1 MSRAND
7 FYRRAAAR
15 KLTSAF
21 KTQTSSTLAPGT
33 KVSAGGLTV
42 ESMKMG
48 NFVGDQRV
56 TTEKTPY
63 ADVIVKSG
71 TDQDLDFMV
80 GKFEQT
86 WEHLR
91 NAGDNGVEFFLE
103 VSVGLSS
110 VKRNRVVRLVLNSP
124 EAVMPDANARTVS
137 SHLEA
142 MQQKKLHYSKQL
154 DSWNYFF
161 AEPAD
166 RFNDKDIS
174 AASSDKNIQ
183 VSGLVRLIRDI
194 CERSGK
200 EYSVTGDP
208 VVRVSLESSA
218 GIVLRASH
226 IGQPFFDDILHAWL
240 YDMIEFTDGPGRERL
255 WSSER
260 QRFEHVGRDKSRK
273 QRKEA
278 FHKIFGGTG

>member
-7 FYRRAAAR
+7 HYRRAAAK
-15 KLTSAF
+15 KLAGAFSA
-21 KTQTSSTLAPGT
+21 QTSSTLAPGT

-63 ADVIVKSG
+63 ADIIVKSG

-80 GKFEQT
+80 GRFEQT

-91 NAGDNGVEFFLE
+91 SAGDQGVEYFIE
-103 VSVGLSS
+103 VIVGLSAM
-110 VKRNRVVRLVLNSP
+110 KRNRVVRIVLNSP
-124 EAVMPDANARTVS
+124 ESVMPDVDARTVS

-154 DSWNYFF
+154 DSWNFFF
-161 AEPAD
+161 AEPAE
-166 RFNDKDIS
+166 RFNDEDIS
-174 AASSDKNIQ
+174 KASADKNIQ
-183 VSGLVRLIRDI
+183 VSGLVRLIGDI

-200 EYSVTGDP
+200 GYVVTGNP
-208 VVRVSLESSA
+208 VIRCSLESSA
-218 GIVLRASH
+218 GIVMRGSH
-226 IGQPFFDDILHAWL
+226 IGQPFYDDILHAWL
-240 YDMIEFTDGPGRERL
+240 YDMIDFTSGEGRERL
-255 WSSER
+255 WNPER
-260 QRFEHVGRDKSRK
+260 QRFEFVGRERARK
-273 QRKEA
+273 RNQEA
-278 FHKIFGGTG
+278 FHNLLNG